1 MNATVYI
8 ANLLPIDAARIAQSM
23 GLSGTTHDALGFGAW
38 GVEPT
43 TVVVFCE
50 ISQDRLALFTQEIFT
65 ECPEEDA
72 LYIVE
77 DGISAIVHRLYK
89 GSNVPCTV

>member
-23 GLSGTTHDALGFGAW
+23 DLNGTTHDALGFGAG

-43 TVVVFCE
+43 TVVEFGD
-50 ISQDRLALFTQEIFT
+50 IHQDRLASFLQEIFT

-72 LYIVE
+72 LYVVTHDAGAKGIYRE
-77 DGISAIVHRLYK
+77 DI
-89 GSNVPCTV
+89 PCTV